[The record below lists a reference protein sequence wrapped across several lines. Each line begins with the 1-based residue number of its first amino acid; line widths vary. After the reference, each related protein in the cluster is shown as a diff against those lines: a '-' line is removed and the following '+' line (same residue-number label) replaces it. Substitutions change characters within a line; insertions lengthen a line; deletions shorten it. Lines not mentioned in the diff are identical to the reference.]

1 MLWWWPVSPRLEPRS
16 VPANSDP
23 LAAAEQMLTRLE
35 AELMVASDFDSAL
48 ESVQWRTYA
57 LRPDIQRGLEQAQ
70 AVVGEHG
77 ASGVPFVAALA
88 RRVHEQIDLRSRW
101 ETAAAAAHSAS
112 LMLLILPTA
121 LWALAEG
128 LGVHAVSWLIGSTGG
143 WMCIAVGLGLTGIAR
158 VVLRLL
164 RRSALEPRSSSRVV
178 PISSAAA
185 SVSAGIAVLSLR
197 SDAVGIAFC
206 VGVGLAVS
214 HVWSR
219 LEWNA
224 GRVQARD
231 LSWVSIALA
240 TSLDAGLDW
249 FSAINVAAECA
260 DGDLKLRLVAIAQR
274 LEWGIEPSAAFAG
287 EDFGLAEIGA
297 AISQTHSSGAPISH
311 ALFRAAASASAKSH
325 AQSLKRV
332 EKLASFAVVPVTALQ
347 LPAFIVLGLVPV
359 VITQLQPLLT
369 AFSSSRVLL

>member
-1 MLWWWPVSPRLEPRS
+1 MRLFIANARRVDGASRRCLRSRVSVFDELSAVAVMLSAVLMLWWWPVSPRLESRS
-16 VPANSDP
+16 APANSDP

-48 ESVQWRTYA
+48 ESVQWRAYA
-57 LRPDIQRGLEQAQ
+57 LRPDTQRGLEQAQ

-88 RRVHEQIDLRSRW
+88 RRVREQIDLRSRW

-128 LGVHAVSWLIGSTGG
+128 LGVHAVSWLIGTTGG

-164 RRSALEPRSSSRVV
+164 RRSALEPRASSRVV

-197 SDAVGIAFC
+197 SDAVGMAF
-206 VGVGLAVS
+206 GVGLAVIAFLMNYIKTKS
-214 HVWSR
+214 FLPFVIY
-219 LEWNA
+219 
-224 GRVQARD
+224 RVC
-231 LSWVSIALA
+231 L
-240 TSLDAGLDW
+240 GL
-249 FSAINVAAECA
+249 
-260 DGDLKLRLVAIAQR
+260 LVM
-274 LEWGIEPSAAFAG
+274 L
-287 EDFGLAEIGA
+287 L
-297 AISQTHSSGAPISH
+297 
-311 ALFRAAASASAKSH
+311 
-325 AQSLKRV
+325 
-332 EKLASFAVVPVTALQ
+332 LASGV
-347 LPAFIVLGLVPV
+347 
-359 VITQLQPLLT
+359 LT
-369 AFSSSRVLL
+369 A